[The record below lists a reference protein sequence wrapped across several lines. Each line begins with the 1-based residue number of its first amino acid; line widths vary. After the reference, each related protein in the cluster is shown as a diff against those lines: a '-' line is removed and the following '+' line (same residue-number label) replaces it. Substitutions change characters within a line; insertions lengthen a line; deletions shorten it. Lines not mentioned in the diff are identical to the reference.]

1 MSLRE
6 HLGEL
11 RRRFKIVFISFVVM
25 LLAFLVVPANP
36 AGLVSY
42 ATTGSGNYYPLIGF
56 FMARV
61 KLDLLPR
68 GWELLGLGVSQA
80 LEIYLI
86 ASLIFAL
93 IFNAP
98 IFAYEVVAFIRPGLK
113 ENEKGLIFPFAGAT
127 AALFGIGCLF
137 GFFFLAKFLLI
148 AMSPFFAVAQ
158 LQTEISG
165 LDFYSIVFLTVGL
178 SGFAFT
184 IPVYIYTLI
193 RLGVIQA
200 TTFTK
205 NRLIVWAATYILT
218 AIITPDGGP
227 ILDVILFVPII
238 VLLEIAVFFG
248 GRAAKSKAK
257 KAAKDANNNPPA
269 PSTSSAPSSPS
280 PPAAP
285 AASTV
290 PAPPEAAA
298 IVPTTGFPVSTTRV
312 CSYCKHELAPDTV
325 FCPNCGRANE

>member
-1 MSLRE
+1 M
-6 HLGEL
+6 
-11 RRRFKIVFISFVVM
+11 FVTF
-25 LLAFLVVPANP
+25 LAVPSNP
-36 AGLVSY
+36 AGLESY
-42 ATTGSGNYYPLIGF
+42 VTTGSGNYYPLIGF

-61 KLDLLPR
+61 KLELLPR
-68 GWELLGLGVSQA
+68 GWQLLGLGVSQA

-93 IFNAP
+93 MFNSP
-98 IFAYEVVAFIRPGLK
+98 IFAYEVIAFVSPALK
-113 ENEKGLIFPFAGAT
+113 ENEKKLVYPFA
-127 AALFGIGCLF
+127 AASSTLFVVGCLF

-148 AMSPFFAVAQ
+148 AMAPFFNVAQ
-158 LQTEISG
+158 VLPEISG

-178 SGFAFT
+178 SGIAFT
-184 IPVYIYTLI
+184 IPVYVYTLI

-238 VLLEIAVFFG
+238 TLLEVAVFFG
-248 GRAAKSKAK
+248 GRAAKGKAK
-257 KAAKDANNNPPA
+257 KATK
-269 PSTSSAPSSPS
+269 
-280 PPAAP
+280 
-285 AASTV
+285 
-290 PAPPEAAA
+290 EAAA
-298 IVPTTGFPVSTTRV
+298 ATGGESASPPSPAGPSTTSQPSVAPSGTGMEVPSAAPVPTARV
-312 CSYCKHELAPDTV
+312 CSYCRAELAPDSV